1 MTIDLSKAEALVLHD
16 LLHRISGESSYYED
30 IAEQYVL
37 WNIECQLE
45 KELLESHTDN
55 YSETIEQA
63 RNTVRENY

>member
-1 MTIDLSKAEALVLHD
+1 MTCYIESAEKAV
-16 LLHRISGESSYYED
+16 ISSYYED

-45 KELLESHTDN
+45 RELAEPHTDY
-55 YSETIEQA
+55 YSEVIEQA